1 MGLLRSRKSQ
11 GRGSE
16 VVLLQAGPSFFAFQP
31 VLEAL
36 KNAPIPL
43 RQYITLPPSDQGKSL
58 RLPQYIDASSDNN
71 RIIVGLPK
79 YAEEGGSYNLSFLCR
94 MTSTTSKR

>member
-1 MGLLRSRKSQ
+1 MDLLRSRQPQ

-16 VVLLQAGPSFFAFQP
+16 VVLLQAGPSFFAFHP

-43 RQYITLPPSDQGKSL
+43 RQYITLPSSDQGNSL
-58 RLPQYIDASSDNN
+58 SIL
-71 RIIVGLPK
+71 
-79 YAEEGGSYNLSFLCR
+79 
-94 MTSTTSKR
+94 